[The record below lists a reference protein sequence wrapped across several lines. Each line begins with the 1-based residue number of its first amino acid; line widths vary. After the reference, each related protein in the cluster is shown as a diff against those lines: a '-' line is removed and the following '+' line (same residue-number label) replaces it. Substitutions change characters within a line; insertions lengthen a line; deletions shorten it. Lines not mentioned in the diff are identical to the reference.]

1 MLRKQRRYPLLHR
14 LAVYRWNKGT
24 QIPFVPAFSGRTV
37 WPQRLV
43 PRALMHLVNSDCLL
57 KFRVLLVLF
66 SKGNVPR
73 SHVYNASQK
82 RNPVHSITLYWPDFQ
97 SHNAHWNLMIF
108 KKKPFQ
114 NIVVRGFTLL
124 LTPFESK
131 LRDYVMSTDRLNVW
145 RNRHFD
151 HFLSKMLY
159 LLYFAKSSK
168 TDSS

>member
-57 KFRVLLVLF
+57 KFRVLLVFF

-108 KKKPFQ
+108 KKK
-114 NIVVRGFTLL
+114 T
-124 LTPFESK
+124 
-131 LRDYVMSTDRLNVW
+131 
-145 RNRHFD
+145 
-151 HFLSKMLY
+151 LSKYCSSWLHASFDTFWVQIEGLRY
-159 LLYFAKSSK
+159 EHGSFKCLKKSSFWPFSK
-168 TDSS
+168 QNVVSSIFC